1 MSLFT
6 SFNAGVSGIRSAQ
19 AGLNTS
25 SHNIANAKTKGYTR
39 QQNIN
44 VDSTYQKYKTAM
56 DGSKM
61 LIGMGTQVSYIRQ
74 IRDVFLDKEYRLE
87 TGRHSFYEKLAE
99 TASEVE
105 DIFGETEGVEFL
117 NSMTKLRNI
126 MYTLS
131 TNPED
136 ITSRQLFISTSESFL
151 ESAKNIYNSL
161 QTYQVSLNTEI
172 KSQVD
177 KINELGEKIAAYNV
191 LVAKA
196 EASGQENAN
205 DYRDMRNLLMDELA
219 TYTNYTYSEDI
230 NGMVQIYVEN
240 AMFVSNGLSFHMG
253 CELTSPANM
262 YNVVWLDNGYG
273 DVYDIGHFP
282 EEPNQEDYTD
292 AGGNLDEVAY
302 RNAMNIYRR
311 ELDSREPY
319 SREKKT
325 DVGSLRGILTAR
337 GDRVAN
343 YGDIPVEPKQEDYLD
358 AAGNPDV
365 TAYKVAMNK
374 FRDDLKIYNSTTGNS
389 IITQIQ
395 AQFDQLIHGMVT
407 AINDA
412 LAPNMDVTLAAVTGT
427 DATGSA
433 VTLAAGDYKILD
445 VYNCPYG
452 ADDGETIGTEVF
464 SRSQIDRYR
473 VITLNQQIYRTDE
486 NGNQMLD
493 EDGEPIGLAKDNGDG
508 TYSLYVYNEEKMDDI
523 DWMYTLRSMEINE
536 ELKANYSLLEIKAN
550 PDRGLTGAYA
560 YGGALF
566 EKMFSQWDEKFA
578 VLDPNTLASYT
589 YGEYYANMIGDLG
602 TRGSVWNRVALNEE
616 DLTASIE
623 DKRQQ
628 VMGVSTEEEMV
639 DLLKYQHAY
648 NAASRYISVIDAML
662 EHLIERLG

>member
-19 AGLNTS
+19 AGLNTT
-25 SHNIANAKTKGYTR
+25 SHNIANTKTKGYTR

-61 LIGMGTQVSYIRQ
+61 LVGMGTRVSYIRQ
-74 IRDVFLDKEYRLE
+74 IRDIFLDKEYRLE

-117 NSMTKLRNI
+117 NSMTKLWDI
-126 MYTLS
+126 METLS
-131 TNPED
+131 TDPED
-136 ITSRQLFISTSESFL
+136 ITSRQLFISSSESFL
-151 ESAKNIYNSL
+151 EASKNIYTSL

-172 KSQVD
+172 KKQVD

-191 LVAKA
+191 LVATA

-219 TYTNYTYSEDI
+219 TYTHYTYSEDI
-230 NGMVQIYVEN
+230 NGMVQINLEN
-240 AMFVSNGLSFHMG
+240 AMFVSNGLSYHMG
-253 CELTSPANM
+253 CELTPPANM
-262 YNVVWLDNGYG
+262 YEVVWVDNGYG
-273 DVYDIGHFP
+273 TVYDIS
-282 EEPNQEDYTD
+282 E
-292 AGGNLDEVAY
+292 A
-302 RNAMNIYRR
+302 
-311 ELDSREPY
+311 Y
-319 SREKKT
+319 SRDKKT
-325 DVGSLRGILTAR
+325 DIGSLRGILTAR
-337 GDRVAN
+337 GDKVAN
-343 YGDIPVEPKQEDYLD
+343 YGDIPIEPKQEDYVD
-358 AAGNPDV
+358 AGGNPDV

-374 FRDDLKIYNSTTGNS
+374 FRDDLKLYNNTTGNS

-407 AINDA
+407 AINNV

-427 DATGSA
+427 DSAGNA

-464 SRSQIDRYR
+464 SRSQIERYNI
-473 VITLNQQIYRTDE
+473 ITLTQQIYRTDE
-486 NGNQMLD
+486 NGNQVLD
-493 EDGEPIGLAKDNGDG
+493 EDGEPIGLARDNGDG

-523 DWMYTLRSMEINE
+523 DWMYTLRSLEINE
-536 ELKANYSLLEIKAN
+536 ELKANYSLLEVKAN
-550 PDRGLTGAYA
+550 PNRGLHGAYA
-560 YGGALF
+560 YGGGLF
-566 EKMFSQWDEKFA
+566 ESMMSQWDKKFA
-578 VLDPNTLASYT
+578 VLDPNTLASYN
-589 YGEYYANMIGDLG
+589 YRDYYSNMIGDLG
-602 TRGSVWNRVALNEE
+602 TKGSVWNSITLNEE

-639 DLLKYQHAY
+639 ELLKYQHAY